1 MHSSRRL
8 HGSGWLVGAG
18 VARGSIEQE
27 AGVPVEKVISHPLY
41 NGSSLDYDIAL
52 MKLRVPLN
60 FSDAIR
66 AVCLPPSHRDLF
78 PGTPCWVSG
87 WGYTRPDQAN
97 ETLKEALVPLIST
110 RRCNSSCMYEGELTA
125 RMLCAGYPQGK
136 IDACQ

>member
-1 MHSSRRL
+1 MLSSRRL

-60 FSDAIR
+60 FSGKLLLWPAPSCSLSAREGWKSACSDPALWEKLLKR
-66 AVCLPPSHRDLF
+66 VPSLSGHLEAACPAV
-78 PGTPCWVSG
+78 PCSQLC
-87 WGYTRPDQAN
+87 WG
-97 ETLKEALVPLIST
+97 
-110 RRCNSSCMYEGELTA
+110 RRL
-125 RMLCAGYPQGK
+125 
-136 IDACQ
+136 